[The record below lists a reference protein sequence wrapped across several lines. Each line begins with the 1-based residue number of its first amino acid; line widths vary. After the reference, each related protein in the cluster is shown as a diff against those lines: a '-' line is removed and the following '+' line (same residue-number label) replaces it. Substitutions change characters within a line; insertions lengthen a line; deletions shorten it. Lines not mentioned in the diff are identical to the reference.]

1 MIQIFKSQ
9 LLIEQL
15 EPEELADL
23 VSDFRE
29 YQETSIPSDR
39 FGRDALYNDSYS
51 LPSVLQEEVAHLH
64 LVEPGQWPGHCSQYN
79 RTSDIHL
86 AYCRGYYNTKHYL
99 LMLILKPNAHELAR
113 DNNNMHKL
121 AKMAA
126 RFREDH

>member
-1 MIQIFKSQ
+1 VIRIFKSQ

-15 EPEELADL
+15 EPEELAEL

-29 YQETSIPSDR
+29 YKETGIPADR

-51 LPSVLQEEVAHLH
+51 LPSVRQEEVEHLH
-64 LVEPGQWPGHCSQYN
+64 LVEPGQWPRHCSQYN

-86 AYCRGYYNTKHYL
+86 VYCRGYSNTEHYL

-113 DNNNMHKL
+113 DNNTMHKL
-121 AKMAA
+121 AGMASK
-126 RFREDH
+126 FREKY